1 MPFQNYNVGKCP
13 NFGSFNVGKCPKPDL
28 LIEKE
33 WEVIPLEVKSGK
45 DYLHHQALNNML
57 EVYRS
62 KRAIVLHNGNYEVR
76 GRISYYPIC
85 WTEFIT
91 KKGTDLLD

>member
-1 MPFQNYNVGKCP
+1 MNRMPFQNY
-13 NFGSFNVGKCPKPDL
+13 NVGKCPKPDL

-45 DYLHHQALNNML
+45 DYLRHQALNNML

-62 KRAIVLHNGNYEVR
+62 KRAIVLRNGNYEVR
-76 GRISYYPIC
+76 GRISYYPIY